1 MSVRVPRLPRVTSL
15 WIGTYPEAGAGTPVG
30 QGEGVWSVELDDETG
45 ALTDARLVTTL
56 PAPSF
61 LAARPTSADGGPA
74 RLYAALEDEAGRV
87 AGLVRAPS
95 GDVEVDTAVP
105 SGGAY
110 PCHLLP
116 TEHALLVAN
125 YGSGTL
131 GVLPLDADGALT
143 GDPDVHGH
151 TGHGP
156 RADRQEGPH
165 AHFVVL
171 APGGRHVLVVDLGT
185 DQVRRY
191 AWDGRTAT
199 PDGVAVTLPP
209 GTGPRHVA
217 FSADARTAYLVGEL
231 DVALHVL
238 TWDEASATGEL
249 VQSVPAVVDDP
260 RTARTEPSAPADAA
274 TASTVAAGAPVD
286 AAALDEAGAPTV
298 TEGAVGDLPSHVV
311 ADGDEVLVAVRGA
324 DVLTRWRTSADGRLT
339 DGRSFPLGGSWPRH
353 FAVVG
358 RWVVVALERAH
369 ELVVL
374 DRRTLSAAGSP
385 SIAPTDPVVA
395 RLRMP
400 SPTCILPA

>member
-1 MSVRVPRLPRVTSL
+1 MSGRVPRLPRVTSL

-45 ALTDARLVTTL
+45 ALTDARLVTAL
-56 PAPSF
+56 PSPSF
-61 LAARPTSADGGPA
+61 LAARPASADGGPA

-87 AGLVRAPS
+87 AGLVGAPF
-95 GDVEVDTAVP
+95 GDVAVDTVVP

-191 AWDGRTAT
+191 AWDGHTAT

-217 FSADARTAYLVGEL
+217 FSADGRTAYLVGEL

-238 TWDEASATGEL
+238 AWDEATATGEL

-260 RTARTEPSAPADAA
+260 RPARTGSSA
-274 TASTVAAGAPVD
+274 TGA
-286 AAALDEAGAPTV
+286 LTV

-311 ADGDEVLVAVRGA
+311 VDGDEVLVAVRGA

-374 DRRTLSAAGSP
+374 DREALSSDTTP
-385 SIAPTDPVVA
+385 TAPTVA
-395 RLRMP
+395 RLPLP
-400 SPTCILPA
+400 SPTCVLPA